1 MTLLERGIFMRQLL
15 LELKEMDHS
24 ILGLMKSGIRLSF
37 GLSILSILI
46 LLTYDFIYTIPFVY
60 QIGLSLFKTSLF
72 FIVGFVIC
80 AFAFSRIQ
88 KEIKS

>member
-1 MTLLERGIFMRQLL
+1 MTFFERGIFMRQLL
-15 LELKEMDHS
+15 LEFKEMDHS

-60 QIGLSLFKTSLF
+60 QIGFSLFKTSLF

>member
-15 LELKEMDHS
+15 LEFKEMDHS

-46 LLTYDFIYTIPFVY
+46 LLTYDFIYTIR
-60 QIGLSLFKTSLF
+60 
-72 FIVGFVIC
+72 FVIC

>member
-15 LELKEMDHS
+15 LEFKEMDHS

-60 QIGLSLFKTSLF
+60 YIGVSLFKTSLF

-80 AFAFSRIQ
+80 AFAFSKIQ